1 MAMWTLFKKV
11 NPFLEYDLVIFIET
25 SFDLSLTFYVVFV
38 IDYSDFF
45 FCIDLIALHVYYKKH
60 LYKNQTLVF

>member
-45 FCIDLIALHVYYKKH
+45 LH
-60 LYKNQTLVF
+60 

>member
-45 FCIDLIALHVYYKKH
+45 FALTSLHYMYIIKKH